1 MLSPAGRFTNR
12 PYIDARI
19 DIVQWYNISENG
31 FLMES
36 YMPDT
41 STGITWESSYDLA
54 LEKARAERRQVLVY
68 FTKPN

>member
-1 MLSPAGRFTNR
+1 MSK
-12 PYIDARI
+12 
-19 DIVQWYNISENG
+19 VG
-31 FLMES
+31 FYRES

-41 STGITWESSYDLA
+41 STGITWEASYDLT